1 MQNMFSTMNIS
12 SQPVS
17 TPTPEVKKQ
26 GSGLELLTSLSGN
39 TPNTATTPSQMDF
52 NTMQRMFATTNPQNV
67 GMNQGL
73 SVSTSPNVAT
83 LGTNQGL
90 SLGGDFNTMQ
100 NLFATGVQNPGQM
113 PYGNPSANLYPIQ
126 NMYSTGTQN
135 QGITLNQQ
143 PTPLATTPLIAPQV
157 SPLDNFNT
165 MQNLFATN
173 AQIKPPQAFGTVTQ
187 PGLNL

>member
-39 TPNTATTPSQMDF
+39 TPNTATTPAQMDF
-52 NTMQRMFATTNPQNV
+52 NTMQRMFATTNAQNV

-73 SVSTSPNVAT
+73 SISTSPNVAT

-113 PYGNPSANLYPIQ
+113 PYGNPSANLYSIQ

-143 PTPLATTPLIAPQV
+143 PTLATNPLIAPQV

-173 AQIKPPQAFGTVTQ
+173 AQIKPPQVFGTVTQ